1 MLCSMDKHK
10 KKNTKNLAFSKCSL
24 LNFKYICS
32 IFYVEYMT
40 LLLNIP
46 LSLNL
51 FKVYDYFLKIDFKLR
66 GTQFFEPDMFLDSN
80 LFQTL

>member
-1 MLCSMDKHK
+1 MRSHMLCSMDKKKNK

-51 FKVYDYFLKIDFKLR
+51 FKVYDYFLKIKALEVKLL
-66 GTQFFEPDMFLDSN
+66 LD
-80 LFQTL
+80 QKI